1 MEMIKETNTKGLN
14 IREVELL
21 EDMQRIMRTSDEMI
35 NGWEHRRQM
44 LIHERNKIEEE
55 LDMLNRRIEDQ
66 RTYGFNQLEMRARYL
81 SDELDNKLNG

>member
-66 RTYGFNQLEMRARYL
+66 RTYSFNQLEMRARYL